1 MRALLFV
8 ALAPAPRLMIGID
21 PNTNL
26 VYEGL
31 SNFGHGLW
39 PAPLLLRATFIREP
53 EDWAQVPNTGA
64 LRNASVVFREDFFD
78 PVSRIRRG
86 RFYEPSLSAGQPALW
101 WVHPHPTASD
111 ASKTKNGAGQVNL
124 SLLTFVPMTRLV
136 ERLGPS
142 PEPVVVLGAQPAV
155 TAWSVVAV
163 ERADHDHDV
172 VTLKARLNF
181 GFLPE
186 LLTEAI
192 PAAARKRVTEA
203 VAKVVDAAH
212 RQSGIALVDL
222 CRAAATVVLAE
233 MLVEQGKA
241 RDLLEKDLGEVVA
254 ALPEQAKLRRSA
266 ADIIRM
272 LHPRGK
278 PNEQV
283 RLGTPPVTEAD
294 GLFALEA
301 FAFLLRDLGWAR

>member
-1 MRALLFV
+1 M
-8 ALAPAPRLMIGID
+8 
-21 PNTNL
+21 
-26 VYEGL
+26 
-31 SNFGHGLW
+31 
-39 PAPLLLRATFIREP
+39 
-53 EDWAQVPNTGA
+53 
-64 LRNASVVFREDFFD
+64 
-78 PVSRIRRG
+78 
-86 RFYEPSLSAGQPALW
+86 
-101 WVHPHPTASD
+101 
-111 ASKTKNGAGQVNL
+111 
-124 SLLTFVPMTRLV
+124 
-136 ERLGPS
+136 
-142 PEPVVVLGAQPAV
+142 
-155 TAWSVVAV
+155 
-163 ERADHDHDV
+163 
-172 VTLKARLNF
+172 TLKARLNF